1 VPEVP
6 PVRLESAGHPPSPR
20 PSPSRGEGVGLR
32 GAERACAELARRE
45 AKNFYWGFIALPREK
60 RNAIYAL
67 YGFARQVDDEVDL
80 KGRAEAG
87 LAEQRRRL
95 RACLAGDRPDPVM
108 VVLGQA
114 VERYEI
120 PAVELEAL
128 IDGVEMDLRR
138 RRYETW
144 AELESYCRLVAS
156 MVGRMCVRIFGFR
169 DPVALDH
176 ADQLGLALQL
186 INVLRDVAED
196 AAMDR
201 VYLPAE
207 EMQRF
212 EVDETDLLAGR
223 PGPGWEPLVRFEA
236 ERARSL
242 FASGLEVCE
251 HIPSSS
257 AACVRTMA
265 GIYGR
270 ILDQVEADPRR
281 PLRERISL
289 STAAKLGVVVRSWLG
304 R

>member
-1 VPEVP
+1 
-6 PVRLESAGHPPSPR
+6 VRLEPAVTAGAPP
-20 PSPSRGEGVGLR
+20 GLR
-32 GAERACAELARRE
+32 EAERACAELARHE
-45 AKNFYWGFIALPREK
+45 AKNFYWGFIALPRRE

-67 YGFARQVDDEVDL
+67 YGFARQVDDEVDGPR
-80 KGRAEAG
+80 GRAEAG

-95 RACLAGDRPDPVM
+95 RACLAGDRRDPVM
-108 VVLGQA
+108 MVLGQA
-114 VERYEI
+114 VERYGI
-120 PAVELEAL
+120 PEAELEAV

-156 MVGRMCVRIFGFR
+156 IVGRMCVRIFGFR
-169 DPVALDH
+169 DTEALGR

-207 EMQRF
+207 ELRRF
-212 EVDETDLLAGR
+212 QVAESDLLAGQ
-223 PGPGWEPLVRFEA
+223 PGPGWEPFVRFQA
-236 ERARSL
+236 ARARSL
-242 FASGLEVCE
+242 YGPGLEVCRY
-251 HIPSSS
+251 IPSSS

-270 ILDQVEADPRR
+270 ILDQIEADPRR

-289 STAAKLGVVVRSWLG
+289 STAAKLRVALGSWL
-304 R
+304 